1 MAIERTSR
9 SFSATRIARLAQ
21 ELLDASTL
29 CAIATVSPG
38 GRAHVN
44 TVYFGTVALAEAW
57 ARWTHTLGQ
66 VSDDESQ
73 FSERVGQTEG

>member
-1 MAIERTSR
+1 MSR
-9 SFSATRIARLAQ
+9 SGVSDPFRHDVLF
-21 ELLDASTL
+21 ELD
-29 CAIATVSPG
+29 
-38 GRAHVN
+38 H
-44 TVYFGTVALAEAW
+44 GTVALAEAW

>member
-1 MAIERTSR
+1 VVEAHTPRREPGCPALASLAPRTQHE
-9 SFSATRIARLAQ
+9 T
-21 ELLDASTL
+21 
-29 CAIATVSPG
+29 PG
-38 GRAHVN
+38 SGGHGGQA
-44 TVYFGTVALAEAW
+44 GTVALAEAW